1 MKDYLEELALD
12 GKNWDIVLY
21 KTAEYFDARRQKIT
35 KNENNHLLRKTQV
48 KKTICSLVH
57 KPPKKT
63 TKSGEFCVL

>member
-21 KTAEYFDARRQKIT
+21 KTAEYFDARRQKNT

-48 KKTICSLVH
+48 KQNNL
-57 KPPKKT
+57 
-63 TKSGEFCVL
+63 